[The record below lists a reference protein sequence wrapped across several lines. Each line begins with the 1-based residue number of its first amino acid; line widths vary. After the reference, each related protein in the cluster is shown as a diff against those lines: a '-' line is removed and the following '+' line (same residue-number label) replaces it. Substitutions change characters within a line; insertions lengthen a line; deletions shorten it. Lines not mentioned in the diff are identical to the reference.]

1 MEIEEIRSLINKKVS
16 EGQWVSLV
24 ILSLVSLVLELS
36 LSILS
41 LSLILLDT

>member
-41 LSLILLDT
+41 LPLILLDT